1 MKGRHGSH
9 TAGLVKYYVLNNKNI
24 PFIILFKLLK
34 ILKLF
39 TIFRLYIYIYMRV
52 VIFIF
57 SKYIDL
63 VKKL

>member
-39 TIFRLYIYIYMRV
+39 TIFRLYIYIYEGCY
-52 VIFIF
+52 F
-57 SKYIDL
+57 YI
-63 VKKL
+63 

>member
-39 TIFRLYIYIYMRV
+39 TIFRLYIYIYEV